1 MTTVLQVLAAQN
13 FSHALRKEKLN
24 QKQKQ
29 KGKAKENPNKCSL
42 KKLDISG
49 NAIDISIIHS
59 LRIALESSG
68 ELK

>member
-24 QKQKQ
+24 QKQK
-29 KGKAKENPNKCSL
+29 GKVKENPNKCSL

-59 LRIALESSG
+59 LRTALESSG